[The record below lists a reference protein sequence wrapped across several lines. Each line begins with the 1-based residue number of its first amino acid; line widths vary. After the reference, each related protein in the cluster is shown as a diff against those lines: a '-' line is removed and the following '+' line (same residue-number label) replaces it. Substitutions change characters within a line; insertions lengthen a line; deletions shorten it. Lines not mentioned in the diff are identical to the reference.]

1 MTARRIRREERP
13 PRALTVQPDA
23 PAPAGPAADP
33 ASPPG
38 PATDAEP
45 SAPGG
50 RPGGAG
56 QRTRV
61 RKARRA
67 SLLGCGHHVR
77 VGDLIVSYS
86 RGPWQC
92 ITCSLARIRAGGQRP
107 RRGAHTIEAAL
118 EDERRRE

>member
-1 MTARRIRREERP
+1 VTARRTRREDRP
-13 PRALTVQPDA
+13 PRPLQVRPDA
-23 PAPAGPAADP
+23 PPAAGPGTAPAQ
-33 ASPPG
+33 PPG
-38 PATDAEP
+38 AATLAMPATL
-45 SAPGG
+45 GG
-50 RPGGAG
+50 RGGAG

-107 RRGAHTIEAAL
+107 RRGAHSIEAAL

>member
-61 RKARRA
+61 RKARKA
-67 SLLGCGHHVR
+67 STLSCGHHVG
-77 VGDLIVSYS
+77 VGALIVSHS
-86 RGPWQC
+86 RGPWVC
-92 ITCSLARIRAGGQRP
+92 VNCSLARSAPGGSAP
-107 RRGAHTIEAAL
+107 SGRG
-118 EDERRRE
+118 DD